1 MLGNSFT
8 SLETLASKPCNLA
21 VADLYNF
28 LGYQPNF
35 VWQSL
40 GSWAECIERWTVATV
55 LSIPRGIQES

>member
-1 MLGNSFT
+1 MLVNGFT
-8 SLETLASKPCNLA
+8 SLGTLVSKPCNLA

-40 GSWAECIERWTVATV
+40 GS
-55 LSIPRGIQES
+55 

>member
-1 MLGNSFT
+1 MFSNLFFQMLCNGFT
-8 SLETLASKPCNLA
+8 SLGTLASKPCNLA

-40 GSWAECIERWTVATV
+40 GS
-55 LSIPRGIQES
+55 